1 MSAEQA
7 EPAPEGSFAVL
18 RAGRHGLPV
27 FCGSLDEALKV
38 AKTSTEQ
45 SGGKYLVLRVL
56 GSVRAEAY
64 WTLRADLMAS
74 ADDLGPVKTEYRSA
88 LRDIE
93 DAVGRE
99 RWNPYP

>member
-7 EPAPEGSFAVL
+7 ESAPEGSFAVL

-56 GSVRAEAY
+56 GSVRAEAH
-64 WTLRADLMAS
+64 WTARAEPPQGS
-74 ADDLGPVKTEYRSA
+74 AAPVA
-88 LRDIE
+88 Q
-93 DAVGRE
+93 VH
-99 RWNPYP
+99 WNAYP

>member
-7 EPAPEGSFAVL
+7 ESAPEGSFAVL

-27 FCGSLDEALKV
+27 FCG
-38 AKTSTEQ
+38 
-45 SGGKYLVLRVL
+45 
-56 GSVRAEAY
+56 
-64 WTLRADLMAS
+64 
-74 ADDLGPVKTEYRSA
+74 EYRSA